1 MMKWIKTDKT
11 VNNEMTVIT
20 YEAQTGKDE
29 FFPGVKIGSRKKKIP
44 HAAGNPGYNGASF
57 WEHTTYFVIVDDM
70 DVKEVWT
77 LTAAKAHAEMIIEKM
92 RGDA

>member
-20 YEAQTGKDE
+20 YEAETGKDE
-29 FFPGVKIGSRKKKIP
+29 YFPGVKIESRKKKIP
-44 HAAGNPGYNGASF
+44 HAAGNFGYNGASF

-70 DVKEVWT
+70 DVEEIWT
-77 LTAAKAHAEMIIEKM
+77 LKAAKTHAETIIEKM
-92 RGDA
+92 RGST